1 MLTLK
6 ELSQNSSKSSASST
20 FGLESKENME
30 EVEDPQQKIEEDLTS
45 KTVDEL
51 KKLAKE
57 RNIEGSS
64 TMKKADLIK
73 ALSDNL

>member
-1 MLTLK
+1 
-6 ELSQNSSKSSASST
+6 
-20 FGLESKENME
+20 ME